1 MFLNRFKRFALMNKD
16 ATVMK
21 DTLKRCAYFLS
32 LIEGPNVEGWSERA
46 YARLDKIQRGTTSLP
61 PDTTAW
67 DLLEKDFLRSLTDY
81 AERERACDELK
92 SLSMRGDVIDE
103 YIVTSASR
111 SSTTRG
117 KNEPAVSSR
126 TSRCEATR
134 STHISRCLNA

>member
-1 MFLNRFKRFALMNKD
+1 MMLGISRVWLKSDGCAGPAGYDDGNRAQTRMFLNHFKRFALMNKD

-46 YARLDKIQRGTTSLP
+46 YARLDKIQRGMTLLP

-81 AERERACDELK
+81 A
-92 SLSMRGDVIDE
+92 
-103 YIVTSASR
+103 
-111 SSTTRG
+111 
-117 KNEPAVSSR
+117 
-126 TSRCEATR
+126 
-134 STHISRCLNA
+134 